1 MIKLVNEAIAKWHV
15 ERLSTMIVRM
25 RHWLKRGDG
34 TDPALIKQHLGQAEE
49 HFNDAISALKFN
61 KYQQAMYACQRGL
74 SQIGMAQLL
83 TTYGDDLNQI
93 VAKAN
98 TIERSTRKKPEEQEL
113 IGYLAS
119 SLAEMKMSIEYS
131 NFHVSDRAQTLL
143 NSSMD
148 FYNDCLSALK
158 QAENEAAKRK
168 AQAGLLQLSLAGR
181 IISAENDMS
190 LPGWRGLNNPV
201 LGAPLRR
208 VDELLEQI
216 VTCRTAMKRLTANK
230 GSAARLRY
238 DKALKHYNEAI
249 SSFSMGSNAH
259 AQSLIRSATEEI
271 EEAINA
277 ANGASLEGDEGNSN
291 DADDEELQREP
302 LADVPSI
309 IASVASLVETLPL
322 SKKEVALKRMHT
334 VTQLYKD
341 AIRATKKERFVEAEK
356 LAADSLMELD
366 LLRHFMLSQS
376 ERSTAEHEKY

>member
-25 RHWLKRGDG
+25 RHWLKRVDG

-98 TIERSTRKKPEEQEL
+98 AIERSTRKKPEEQEL

-158 QAENEAAKRK
+158 QAENAAAKRK

-216 VTCRTAMKRLTANK
+216 VTCRTAMQRLTASK
-230 GSAARLRY
+230 SSAARLRY
-238 DKALKHYNEAI
+238 DRALKHYNEAI
-249 SSFSMGSNAH
+249 SSFALGSNAH

-271 EEAINA
+271 EEAINIA
-277 ANGASLEGDEGNSN
+277 DGAHLCDEEKSIA
-291 DADDEELQREP
+291 ADDEELHREP
-302 LADVPSI
+302 LADVHSI
-309 IASVASLVETLPL
+309 LASVTLLVETLSL
-322 SKKEVALKRMHT
+322 SKKEIALKRLHS
-334 VTQLYKD
+334 VNRLYKD
-341 AIRATKKERFVEAEK
+341 AIRALKKERFSDAEK

-376 ERSTAEHEKY
+376 DRNTAEHEKL